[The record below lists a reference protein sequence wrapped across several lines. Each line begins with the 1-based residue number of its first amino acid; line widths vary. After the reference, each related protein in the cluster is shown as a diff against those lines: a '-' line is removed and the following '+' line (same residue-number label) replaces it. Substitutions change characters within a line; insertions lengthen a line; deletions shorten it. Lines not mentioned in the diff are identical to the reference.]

1 MWPFKKKT
9 PIIENTKTSFTTVI
23 CIPGN
28 WNNWDEFILS
38 IATANNLEYLA
49 AGSILMNNKNGKFF
63 AIDFCEKDAKMQE
76 AFSYAGSVTRMSQN
90 SLDEIGNHKNV
101 IYISSETGN
110 LDDAEHIALATNAIL
125 KAGGM
130 AVKIETT
137 GKAFE
142 KEKWLSFFDT
152 FEMSY
157 LYEMFVLDSIS
168 SPDGTVH
175 SCGMQNLGYKD
186 TIVSGEEFQSAV
198 NLISVFGFYQ
208 IIDKPTIENN
218 QTFSIAV
225 DAPVYKISNE
235 LNQPN
240 KGDELFENPFGMWRL
255 TKQ

>member
-9 PIIENTKTSFTTVI
+9 YVIENIKTSFTTVI

-38 IATANNLEYLA
+38 VVTANNGEYIA
-49 AGSILMNNKNGKFF
+49 AGKILMNNKSDKFF
-63 AIDFCEKDAKMQE
+63 TLDFCEKDPRMQE
-76 AFSYAGSVTRMSQN
+76 SFSFAGSVTRMTQN
-90 SLDEIGNHKNV
+90 CIDEVGSHKSV
-101 IYISSETGN
+101 LYISAETGN
-110 LDDAEHIALATNAIL
+110 LGDAEQIALATNAIL
-125 KAGGM
+125 KAGGI

-142 KEKWLSFFDT
+142 KTKWLNFFDN
-152 FEMSY
+152 FEIAN

-168 SPDGTVH
+168 DSNGNVY

-198 NLISVFGFYQ
+198 NLISIFGYYQ
-208 IIDKPTIENN
+208 IVDKPTIANN
-218 QTFSIAV
+218 QTFSIAAE
-225 DAPVYKISNE
+225 APIYKISNE
-235 LNQPN
+235 LIQPN
-240 KGDELFENPFGMWRL
+240 KGDEFFENPFGMWRL

>member
-1 MWPFKKKT
+1 MWPFKKKI
-9 PIIENTKTSFTTVI
+9 PIIENTKVSFTTII

-38 IATANNLEYLA
+38 IVSSTNGNYLA
-49 AGSILMNNKNGKFF
+49 AGKILMNNESGKFF
-63 AIDFCEKDAKMQE
+63 TLDFCEKDTKMQE
-76 AFSYAGSVTRMSQN
+76 AFLYAGSVTRMSQN
-90 SLDEIGNHKNV
+90 CIDEIGNHKSV
-101 IYISSETGN
+101 LYISGETGN
-110 LDDAEHIALATNAIL
+110 LNDVERIALATNAIL
-125 KAGGM
+125 KAGGI

-142 KEKWLSFFDT
+142 KEKWLSFFNT
-152 FEMSY
+152 FEIVN

-168 SPDGTVH
+168 SPDGTIH

-186 TIVSGEEFQSAV
+186 TIVSGEEFRSAV
-198 NLISVFGFYQ
+198 NLISIFGYYQ
-208 IIDKPTIENN
+208 IIDKPTIVNN

-225 DAPVYKISNE
+225 DAPIYKISNE